1 MNIIRLKQIVTKG
14 LAMILEIPG
23 REKIEIKNVML
34 DYNGTIAIDGYLIK
48 DVDKTIDEL
57 ADIIN
62 FHVITADTYGS
73 VEKALANTKCKVVKI
88 PKEKQDK
95 SKLNYLLTL
104 GKETT
109 LCVGNGK
116 NDRLML
122 KESVLGIAL
131 IQDEGLCVESLLAA
145 DIVCKSIMDVFAY
158 FKNPNR
164 IKAILRN

>member
-1 MNIIRLKQIVTKG
+1 MIV
-14 LAMILEIPG
+14 EIPG
-23 REKIEIKNVML
+23 RKKIEIKNVML

-48 DVDKTIDEL
+48 DVDKTINEL
-57 ADIIN
+57 VNNIN

-73 VEKALANTKCKVVKI
+73 VKKELTNINCKIVKI
-88 PKEKQDK
+88 PEENQDK
-95 SKLNYLLTL
+95 SKLDYLLTI

-122 KESVLGIAL
+122 EKSILGIAL
-131 IQDEGLCVESLLAA
+131 IQEEGLCVEALSAA

-158 FKNPNR
+158 FKKPDR
-164 IKAILRN
+164 LKATLRN

>member
-1 MNIIRLKQIVTKG
+1 
-14 LAMILEIPG
+14 MILKIPG
-23 REKIEIKNVML
+23 REQIEIKDVML
-34 DYNGTIAIDGYLIK
+34 DYNGTIAIDGHLIAGA
-48 DVDKTIDEL
+48 DKTINEL

-73 VEKALANTKCKVVKI
+73 VKKELANINCKVVKI
-88 PKEKQDK
+88 PEEKQDK
-95 SKLNYLLTL
+95 SKLDYLLTL
-104 GKETT
+104 GKKTT

-131 IQDEGLCVESLLAA
+131 IQDEGLCVEALLAA

-164 IKAILRN
+164 IKATLRN